1 MRRSFFTAVTAEAH
15 GSYGILGRLHTT
27 LADMTGDP
35 SIFFHASSRHSKVF
49 QILLCNE
56 FPRSSQP
63 DEIYSVTPL
72 AGSGVYPE
80 VSSLLD
86 VPGRCS
92 ANFLLRWLKPPQR
105 RTTPLLHH
113 FSTLV
118 AAQTNKSN
126 ALAPLSASLLPQ
138 QSRKTHKL
146 SSFAFFFF
154 LKKSPGCFNLFPQGQ
169 ASPMKREIKHFQGE
183 KGDGIPEQGA
193 TPTTQAPL
201 SKTKRRFIVQLFNI
215 S

>member
-1 MRRSFFTAVTAEAH
+1 MRLSFSTAVTAEAH
-15 GSYGILGRLHTT
+15 GSCGILSRLHTT

-35 SIFFHASSRHSKVF
+35 SIFFSSVMFSSS
-49 QILLCNE
+49 E

-63 DEIYSVTPL
+63 DEICSVTPL

-86 VPGRCS
+86 VSGRCS

-118 AAQTNKSN
+118 AAQINKSN
-126 ALAPLSASLLPQ
+126 ALAPVSASLLPQ
-138 QSRKTHKL
+138 QPRKTHKL
-146 SSFAFFFF
+146 SSFAVIF
-154 LKKSPGCFNLFPQGQ
+154 LKKSPGCFNLPPGQ
-169 ASPMKREIKHFQGE
+169 SLAHE
-183 KGDGIPEQGA
+183 
-193 TPTTQAPL
+193 
-201 SKTKRRFIVQLFNI
+201 
-215 S
+215 

>member
-1 MRRSFFTAVTAEAH
+1 
-15 GSYGILGRLHTT
+15 
-27 LADMTGDP
+27 MTGDP

-49 QILLCNE
+49 QTLLCNE
-56 FPRSSQP
+56 FPGSSQP

-126 ALAPLSASLLPQ
+126 ALAPLSASLFTTTVQKDTQIILIC
-138 QSRKTHKL
+138 L
-146 SSFAFFFF
+146 
-154 LKKSPGCFNLFPQGQ
+154 SPGCFNVFPQGQ

-183 KGDGIPEQGA
+183 KGDGVPEQGA

-201 SKTKRRFIVQLFNI
+201 SKAKRRFIVQLFKT